1 MIPSLK
7 GIPAGI
13 WLLGLVSL
21 LMDVSSEMI
30 HSLLP
35 LFMVTMLGLSVTFVG
50 LIEGLGRATAM
61 VVKVYSGALSDWWG
75 RRKGLAVLGYG
86 LGAVSKPLFAIAE
99 GAGIVL
105 GARVLDRVGKGIRGA
120 PRDALIADLTP
131 PDVRGAAYGLRQ
143 SLDAIGAF
151 LGPLLAIGLMWL
163 WSGDFRAVFW
173 IAALPAGLAVAL
185 LVFGLHEP
193 RSRPTERP
201 AFPLRR
207 HQLSQ
212 LPAAYWQVVF
222 VGTMFALARF
232 SDAFLVLRVEQLGLG
247 LIYAPLVFVV
257 MNLAY
262 SLTAFPVGLLADRL
276 SHRQLLAMG
285 LLVLILAD
293 VVLAASGHWTLAML
307 GVLLWGVHMGMTQAL
322 LATMIAQCAPEAL
335 RGTAFGLFNL
345 LGGLATLLASV
356 FAGLIWDLAGAE
368 FAFLTGAAFCTI
380 AFVALIR
387 GLKISASSQ

>member
-1 MIPSLK
+1 MNTHPT
-7 GIPAGI
+7 GIPGGI
-13 WLLGLVSL
+13 WLLGFVSL

-35 LFMVTMLGLSVTFVG
+35 LFMVTTLGLGVTFVG

-61 VVKVYSGALSDWWG
+61 VVKVYSGALTDWWG

-105 GARVLDRVGKGIRGA
+105 GARMLDRVGKGIRGA

-131 PDVRGAAYGLRQ
+131 PAVRGAAYGLRQ
-143 SLDAIGAF
+143 SLDAVGAF

-185 LVFGLHEP
+185 LIFGLREP
-193 RSRPTERP
+193 RRLRIERP
-201 AFPLRR
+201 VFPLQRR
-207 HQLSQ
+207 QLLQ
-212 LPAAYWQVVF
+212 LPSAYWQVVL
-222 VGTMFALARF
+222 VGTLFALARF

-247 LIYAPLVFVV
+247 LVFAPLVFVV

-262 SLTAFPVGLLADRL
+262 AVTAYPAGRLADRV
-276 SHRQLLAMG
+276 SHRQLLATG

-293 VVLAASGHWTLAML
+293 LVLAAAGDWTLAML
-307 GVLLWGVHMGMTQAL
+307 GVLLWGVHMGLTQAL
-322 LATMIAQCAPEAL
+322 LATMIAQSAPAAL

-345 LGGLATLLASV
+345 VSGLTTLIASLM
-356 FAGLIWDLAGAE
+356 AGLIWDLIGAE
-368 FAFLTGAAFCTI
+368 FTFVAGAAFC
-380 AFVALIR
+380 FVALLALLRDIR
-387 GLKISASSQ
+387 